1 MKKTITLIVTLFITV
16 TTFAQAPQKMSY
28 QAVIRNS
35 ANALV
40 TSQAVGMRISILQ
53 TTAAGT
59 AVYTETQTPTTN
71 DNGLVSLAIGTGT
84 VVSGTFA
91 TIDWSAGPYFI
102 QTETDPT
109 GGTTY
114 TITGVSEL
122 MSVPYALYAKK
133 SESVVNETQ
142 NVEQVL
148 TIGNNA
154 NGKNLLN
161 TGKIGI
167 GTATPN
173 ASSSMEIATALPVIF
188 PSMKQVEVDAI
199 TPVEGMVQFN
209 TDLHKL
215 QVYSMLTDNAS
226 ILNEIFVG
234 TESGPFNFIL
244 DQNFISPLDGQVI
257 AIELFLKDAVPGAF
271 PNIDFMGQG
280 TYIVPNYTN
289 WTWHTFVLNNPITV
303 TNGGMFHL
311 EFIGPGVDERTF
323 GTNANYPN
331 GSACCFPGANDVL
344 FRVHIQPTPGSYGWQ
359 NMN

>member
-16 TTFAQAPQKMSY
+16 TTFAQVPQKMSY

-59 AVYTETQTPTTN
+59 AVYVETQTPTTN
-71 DNGLVSLAIGTGT
+71 TNGLVSLAIGTGT
-84 VVSGTFA
+84 VVSGTFTA
-91 TIDWSAGPYFI
+91 IDWSAGPYFI
-102 QTETDPT
+102 QTETDLT

-114 TITGVSEL
+114 TITGTSEL

-133 SESVVNETQ
+133 SESVLNETQ
-142 NVEQVL
+142 NVAQVL
-148 TIGNNA
+148 TMGNDA
-154 NGKNLLN
+154 NGKNIVN

-173 ASSSMEIATALPVIF
+173 PSSSIEIATALPVIF
-188 PSMKQVEVDAI
+188 PSMTQTEVDAI

-209 TDLHKL
+209 TDAHKL

-234 TESGPFNFIL
+234 TESGPDSFII
-244 DQNFISPLDGQVI
+244 DQSFISPLDGQVI
-257 AIELFLKDAVPGAF
+257 AVELFLKDAMGGSPD
-271 PNIDFMGQG
+271 IDFMGQG
-280 TYIVPNYTN
+280 TYIVPSYTN

-311 EFIGPGVDERTF
+311 GFIGPGVDFRTF

>member
-1 MKKTITLIVTLFITV
+1 MKKTITLFATLFITV

-28 QAVIRNS
+28 QAVIRNT
-35 ANALV
+35 ANTLV

-53 TTAAGT
+53 TTAVGT
-59 AVYTETQTPTTN
+59 AVYIETQTPMTN
-71 DNGLVSLAIGTGT
+71 ANGLVSLAIGTGAP
-84 VVSGTFA
+84 VSGTFA
-91 TIDWSAGPYFI
+91 AIDWSAGPYFI

-114 TITGVSEL
+114 TITGTSEL

-133 SESVVNETQ
+133 SESVLNETQ
-142 NVEQVL
+142 NIEQVL
-148 TIGNNA
+148 TMSNNA

-167 GTATPN
+167 GTGTPN
-173 ASSSMEIATALPVIF
+173 ASSSMEIKTALPVIF
-188 PSMKQVEVDAI
+188 PSMTQLEVNAI

-234 TESGPFNFIL
+234 TESGPFNFIV
-244 DQNFISPLDGQVI
+244 DQNFISPLNGQVI
-257 AIELFLKDAVPGAF
+257 AVELFLKDALPGAF
-271 PNIDFMGQG
+271 PIVDFMGQG
-280 TYIVPNYTN
+280 SYTVPNYTN

-303 TNGGMFHL
+303 TNGGMFNL
-311 EFIGPGVDERTF
+311 GFIGF
-323 GTNANYPN
+323 N
-331 GSACCFPGANDVL
+331 GF
-344 FRVHIQPTPGSYGWQ
+344 F
-359 NMN
+359 